1 MMFNQTVMMA
11 KSTQKWLSH
20 GKKKESVVNK
30 PLSKDYRNIIEGLQ
44 VWAIKLFER
53 DKGRILC

>member
-1 MMFNQTVMMA
+1 MA

-44 VWAIKLFER
+44 VSEVDGSEKKGAIR
-53 DKGRILC
+53 QG